1 MLTKKTMACQEAK
14 EAHLEKM
21 KANPEE
27 IKYITEHQEVT
38 KEEAAVETNGA
49 LDD

>member
-1 MLTKKTMACQEAK
+1 MACQEAK

-21 KANPEE
+21 EANPEE

-38 KEEAAVETNGA
+38 KEEAAKEHWRTDKKTGI
-49 LDD
+49 